1 MNKAILLNELRLY
14 MFSWMGW
21 IALIILNLIAALG
34 MFSGIAQYG
43 LYIQL
48 FYLIEMPLVWC
59 ILIVG
64 SRTLS
69 KDRELGLFSLFFTS
83 PIKIQELF
91 FAKFLGL
98 VVFFS
103 IGLLSIVFYP
113 LAASLFVHISWI
125 SILSCILAVFMQII
139 LFSAVALFA
148 SSCSANSLIAIVIS
162 FGIWIVFNLINSMSG
177 YFDPNFLITKILR
190 NFSYTYHFNNI
201 NSGNFS
207 LADILYYVVGALFF
221 IKASEAKVLNQIA
234 R

>member
-1 MNKAILLNELRLY
+1 MNKAIFTNELRLY
-14 MFSWMGW
+14 LFSWMGW
-21 IALIILNLIAALG
+21 IALLILNLIAAVG

-69 KDRELGLFSLFFTS
+69 RDRELGVFSLFFTS
-83 PIKIQELF
+83 PIKIQDLF

-98 VVFFS
+98 VFFFT
-103 IGLLSIVFYP
+103 IGLLTISFFPIV
-113 LAASLFVHISWI
+113 ASFFVKITWI
-125 SILSCILAVFMQII
+125 SIFSCMLAVFMQII
-139 LFSAVALFA
+139 LFSSIALFS
-148 SSCSANSLIAIVIS
+148 SSCSTNSLIAIVIS
-162 FGIWIVFNLINSMSG
+162 FSIWISFNLLNSMSG
-177 YFDPNFLITKILR
+177 YFDPNFLLTKILK
-190 NFSYTYHFNNI
+190 NLSYTYHFNNI

-207 LADILYYVVGALFF
+207 LADILYYIIGALFF
-221 IKASEAKVLNQIA
+221 IKLSESKVLSQIA